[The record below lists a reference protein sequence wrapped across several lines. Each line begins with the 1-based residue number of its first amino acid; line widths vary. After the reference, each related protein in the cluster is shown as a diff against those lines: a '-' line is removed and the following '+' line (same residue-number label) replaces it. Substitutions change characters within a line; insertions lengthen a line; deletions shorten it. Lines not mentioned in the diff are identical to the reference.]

1 MWQLKLLWFFDEIL
15 VKNPFTSEFKLIIFK
30 LIRFM
35 INERFDL
42 LFIFGKIEV

>member
-1 MWQLKLLWFFDEIL
+1 MWQLKLLCFFDENL
-15 VKNPFTSEFKLIIFK
+15 VKNLIIPEFKLINFK

-35 INERFDL
+35 IKERFDL